1 MDHHPVQFGRSDVAP
16 EKESIRKTRSI
27 ERLIIASDNIIGWIE
42 RIALFIACV
51 AVVALMM
58 LVALDASMRYLF
70 NNPLGFT
77 ADAVVLYLLPASM
90 FCAFSYTFRRGGH
103 VAVDAIAN
111 TFPDRMVHFI
121 LGVLFLAAA
130 YPVAEMA
137 LGGGRI
143 TWESWINGEI
153 TGGGHP
159 TPVWLSKVL
168 VPVGMGLLSLRL
180 CHAAV
185 ANLWAGATSSDDLA
199 YPARTKSGYTPETE
213 RAA

>member
-1 MDHHPVQFGRSDVAP
+1 M
-16 EKESIRKTRSI
+16 
-27 ERLIIASDNIIGWIE
+27 ERMLVASDKAIGWIE
-42 RIALFIACV
+42 WLALIIACV
-51 AVVALMM
+51 AVFALMV

-70 NNPLGFT
+70 NNPFGFT

-103 VAVDAIAN
+103 VAVDAITSA
-111 TFPDRMVHFI
+111 FPDRMVHLI
-121 LGVLFLAAA
+121 LGVLFLVAA

-143 TWESWINGEI
+143 AWESWINGET

-159 TPVWLSKVL
+159 APVWLSKVL
-168 VPVGMGLLSLRL
+168 VPVGLGLLAVRL
-180 CHAAV
+180 CHASI
-185 ANLWAGATSSDDLA
+185 ANLWSAATSSDALA
-199 YPARTKSGYTPETE
+199 YPARTKGGYTPETE

>member
-16 EKESIRKTRSI
+16 EKESVRKTRSI

-51 AVVALMM
+51 AVVA
-58 LVALDASMRYLF
+58 
-70 NNPLGFT
+70 
-77 ADAVVLYLLPASM
+77 
-90 FCAFSYTFRRGGH
+90 
-103 VAVDAIAN
+103 
-111 TFPDRMVHFI
+111 
-121 LGVLFLAAA
+121 
-130 YPVAEMA
+130 EMA

-153 TGGGHP
+153 TGGEHP

-185 ANLWAGATSSDDLA
+185 ANLWAGAMSSDDLA